1 MKLTK
6 RQLKRIIREE
16 KAKLIAE
23 TKVRRLVRRR
33 LREQFGAPGA
43 RIEINYDM
51 GGMSFH
57 HPDVEVP
64 HSGYIERQPG
74 WPAESA
80 EDMNA
85 DGYSPA
91 ERRFFVDFVRDLVN
105 QTGATTIWDAE
116 TDEEQSIDEFVAQEL
131 SSRG

>member
-1 MKLTK
+1 VKITK
-6 RQLKRIIREE
+6 RQLRRIIKEE
-16 KAKLIAE
+16 KRKLIAE
-23 TKVRRLVRRR
+23 TMVRRSVRHR
-33 LREQFGAPGA
+33 LREQLGAPGA

-74 WPAESA
+74 WPDESA
-80 EDMNA
+80 QDMNA
-85 DGYSPA
+85 AGYSPA
-91 ERRFFVDFVRDLVN
+91 ERRFFADFVRDLAN

-131 SSRG
+131 SGRG